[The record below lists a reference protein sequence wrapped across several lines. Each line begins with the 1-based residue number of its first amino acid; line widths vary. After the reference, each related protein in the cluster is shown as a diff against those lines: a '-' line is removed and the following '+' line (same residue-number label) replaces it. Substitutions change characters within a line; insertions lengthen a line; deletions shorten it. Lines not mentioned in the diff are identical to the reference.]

1 MLGLNPDSSG
11 IMQVC
16 PPWERPEYQPSYRR
30 AVWPNGAVATLYS
43 AEEPERLRGPQ
54 HDFAWGDEPAS
65 WMKGEEVLSNIQ
77 FGLRRGLAQ
86 LILTGTP
93 KPTPLIRKLVRNPEV
108 VITRG
113 TMYDNPTLTPSAVQ
127 RLREQYEGTRLGRQE
142 LGGELLDDNP
152 DALWT
157 YDMIDQDRIKPL
169 EYAKAVTRGD
179 IQIGRGVVAVDPA
192 VSANKNSNET
202 GIIYGHIDRK
212 KPAHLYVVADA
223 TVGGVRPE
231 AWAKAAIKTYKYY
244 EADRV
249 VGEVNNGGD
258 LVEANLR
265 NFDRS
270 VSYKQVRATKG
281 KILRA
286 EPVSA
291 LYEQHRVHHVGNFPQ
306 LEDQMTE
313 YDGTQSSP
321 DRLDA
326 LVWMAT
332 ELIVTGSKTRNLVT
346 W

>member
-1 MLGLNPDSSG
+1 
-11 IMQVC
+11 
-16 PPWERPEYQPSYRR
+16 
-30 AVWPNGAVATLYS
+30 
-43 AEEPERLRGPQ
+43 
-54 HDFAWGDEPAS
+54 
-65 WMKGEEVLSNIQ
+65 
-77 FGLRRGLAQ
+77 
-86 LILTGTP
+86 
-93 KPTPLIRKLVRNPEV
+93 
-108 VITRG
+108 
-113 TMYDNPTLTPSAVQ
+113 
-127 RLREQYEGTRLGRQE
+127 
-142 LGGELLDDNP
+142 
-152 DALWT
+152 
-157 YDMIDQDRIKPL
+157 MIDHDRISPL
-169 EYAKAVTRGD
+169 EYAKSVTRGD

-202 GIIYGHIDRK
+202 GIIYAHVDRN
-212 KPAHLYVVADA
+212 KPAHLYVVTDA

-231 AWAKAAIKTYKYY
+231 AWAKAVIKTYKYH

-258 LVEANLR
+258 LVESNLR

-270 VSYKQVRATKG
+270 ISYKQVRATKG

-313 YDGTQSSP
+313 YDGTQTSP

-326 LVWMAT
+326 LVWAAT
-332 ELIVTGSKTRNLVT
+332 ELIVTGSKARSLVT